1 MAFLTTEQLLLRKHL
16 TSWRSFNVYFLDQ
29 DTLIYANQVK
39 KIVKCYTSESENI
52 IAFFVETQEKQKLM
66 ICWKPVSQP
75 HCLAMLHQLR
85 HSEEINLDI
94 LNNSCTVDSY

>member
-1 MAFLTTEQLLLRKHL
+1 MLH
-16 TSWRSFNVYFLDQ
+16 
-29 DTLIYANQVK
+29 I
-39 KIVKCYTSESENI
+39 
-52 IAFFVETQEKQKLM
+52 FVETQEKQKLM

-94 LNNSCTVDSY
+94 LTLNLSIVNILCFSYPLKQSFQHCYQYIKQFLFRPHYLQQKIH